1 MPKLSHSSGSQL
13 NVTIS
18 LSPLLSFPWFWCLP
32 YLVGRNSH
40 WRVDTP
46 ADRMEKMNSKKTR
59 KEEEEKEEVEDVWGS
74 FTSRRSTAAN
84 MEAMIYHIESLPKS
98 LIIIIDMMLMMMML
112 TRCRGGDAC
121 ALRRRAVPS
130 FAVYAR
136 QRQRAGWGWVLN
148 I

>member
-1 MPKLSHSSGSQL
+1 
-13 NVTIS
+13 
-18 LSPLLSFPWFWCLP
+18 
-32 YLVGRNSH
+32 
-40 WRVDTP
+40 
-46 ADRMEKMNSKKTR
+46 MEKMNSKKTR
-59 KEEEEKEEVEDVWGS
+59 KEEEEEKEEVEDVWGS

-84 MEAMIYHIESLPKS
+84 MEAVIYHIASLPKS
-98 LIIIIDMMLMMMML
+98 LMIIIDMMLIRMML

-136 QRQRAGWGWVLN
+136 QRQRAGGEWVLN